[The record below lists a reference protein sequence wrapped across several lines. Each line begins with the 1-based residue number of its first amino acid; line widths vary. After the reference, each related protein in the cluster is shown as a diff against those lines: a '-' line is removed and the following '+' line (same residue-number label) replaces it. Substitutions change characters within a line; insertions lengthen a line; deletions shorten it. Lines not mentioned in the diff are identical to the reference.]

1 MTYFDDIL
9 NVNAYLR
16 EKMRKTAETSQVLME
31 RIEES
36 QKKQA
41 SLKTQADA
49 LLAQAEALAA
59 QLGIDVPQD
68 PDVPALATDEEASDC
83 VELLIRLPDNYDFSM
98 AFEKLRQE
106 AHAAGFTNVH
116 PEELLSPDEM
126 DQAERFHQEVES
138 RFEQATELHGK
149 DIAILAAAVAARII
163 CKAIFSVPLPKEDQ
177 AAAMEVE
184 QHWTGMPVANDN
196 TDHPAPAIDALEGVD
211 LKALDLVG
219 LQNNAQTFADT
230 LSQSERMI
238 SQFTG
243 RTPKTIGI
251 KMDARIL
258 QDSIPFDMPDNEYFG
273 RDDALGYNRWLG
285 WIFGVMNI
293 MTDTVT
299 TKQMRSFAVDQPIMA
314 GQYPTI
320 VQKISTP
327 LHLMLPVMTSRNIK
341 DSLLAAVVREAGVL
355 QVTKAPPQEVARVL
369 THTFQE
375 EQKNISLLQEVGN
388 AAQVLPPKLGLGS
401 TVINITRDTAIAAF
415 LNQLITA
422 VHALLYDPEQDGAV
436 ETYTIRTNK
445 ILTISNTIATVFNS
459 IPALIEQNPAKIDY
473 AGVIT
478 TCLSVFNSTRFWIDI
493 KTNYLVSVYQPGVEE
508 QMSLVNKYFEF
519 IPTSRHG
526 NYQLEQGD
534 GS

>member
-16 EKMRKTAETSQVLME
+16 EKMRKNAEASQVLME
-31 RIEES
+31 RIEVS
-36 QKKQA
+36 QQKQA

-59 QLGIDVPQD
+59 QLGINVSQEVDT
-68 PDVPALATDEEASDC
+68 PALIAAEDAADC
-83 VELLIRLPDNYDFSM
+83 VDLLVKLPDNYDFSM

-126 DQAERFHQEVES
+126 AQAEMFHQEVES

-149 DIAILAAAVAARII
+149 DIAVLAAAVAARII
-163 CKAIFSVPLPKEDQ
+163 CKAIFSVPIPQEDQ
-177 AAAMEVE
+177 AVAKEAE
-184 QHWTGMPVANDN
+184 QYWTGMPVANESN
-196 TDHPAPAIDALEGVD
+196 LHTAPAIDALDGVD
-211 LKALDLVG
+211 LNTLDLAG
-219 LQNNAQTFADT
+219 MQNNAQTFADT

-243 RTPKTIGI
+243 RTPKTIGV
-251 KMDARIL
+251 KMDAQIL
-258 QDSIPFDMPDNEYFG
+258 QDSIPFDMPDNEFFG
-273 RDDALGYNRWLG
+273 REDALGYNRWLG
-285 WIFGVMNI
+285 WIFGVINI

-299 TKQMRSFAVDQPIMA
+299 TKQMRSFAVNQPSFA

-327 LHLMLPVMTSRNIK
+327 IHLMLPVLTSRNIK
-341 DSLLAAVVREAGVL
+341 DALLAAVVREAGVL

-388 AAQVLPPKLGLGS
+388 AAQVLPPRLGIGS
-401 TVINITRDTAIAAF
+401 AVMSVTRDTAVAAF

-422 VHALLYDPEQDGAV
+422 IHALLYDPEQDGAV
-436 ETYTIRTNK
+436 ETYTIRTNR
-445 ILTISNTIATVFNS
+445 ILTISSTIATVFNS
-459 IPALIEQNPAKIDY
+459 IPALIELNPAKIDY

-478 TCLSVFNSTRFWIDI
+478 TCLSVFNSARFWIDV

-519 IPTSRHG
+519 IPS
-526 NYQLEQGD
+526 
-534 GS
+534 

>member
-16 EKMRKTAETSQVLME
+16 EKMRKNSEASQALMD
-31 RIEES
+31 RIEENK
-36 QKKQA
+36 QKQER
-41 SLKTQADA
+41 LKTQAKA

-59 QLGIDVPQD
+59 QLRIDVSQESD
-68 PDVPALATDEEASDC
+68 AHARGSAEEAADC
-83 VELLIRLPDNYDFSM
+83 VDLLVRLPNDYDFSM

-116 PEELLSPDEM
+116 PEELLSQDEM
-126 DQAERFHQEVES
+126 AQAELFHQEVEY

-149 DIAILAAAVAARII
+149 DIAVLASAVAARII
-163 CKAIFSVPLPKEDQ
+163 CKAFFSVPLPQEDQ
-177 AAAMEVE
+177 AAAKESE
-184 QHWTGMPVANDN
+184 QYWSGMPVANDSN
-196 TDHPAPAIDALEGVD
+196 VHTVPAIDALNGVD
-211 LKALDLVG
+211 LNTLDLAG
-219 LQNNAQTFADT
+219 LQNNAQAFADT

-243 RTPKTIGI
+243 RMPKTIGI
-251 KMDARIL
+251 KMDAQIL
-258 QDSIPFDMPDNEYFG
+258 QDSIPFDMPDNEFFG
-273 RDDALGYNRWLG
+273 REDALGYNQWLG
-285 WIFGVMNI
+285 WIFGVINI

-299 TKQMRSFAVDQPIMA
+299 TKQMRSFVVNQPSIA
-314 GQYPTI
+314 GHYPTI
-320 VQKISTP
+320 AQKISTP
-327 LHLMLPVMTSRNIK
+327 IHLMLPVMTSRNIK

-355 QVTKAPPQEVARVL
+355 HITKAPPQEVARVL
-369 THTFQE
+369 TRTFQE
-375 EQKNISLLQEVGN
+375 EQKNISMLQEVGS
-388 AAQVLPPKLGLGS
+388 AAQVLPPKLGVGS
-401 TVINITRDTAIAAF
+401 TVMSITRDTAIAAF

-445 ILTISNTIATVFNS
+445 ILTISSTIATVFNS

-478 TCLSVFNSTRFWIDI
+478 TCLSVFNSTRFWIDV

-519 IPTSRHG
+519 VST
-526 NYQLEQGD
+526 EAE
-534 GS
+534 